1 MIKLDHLS
9 LGVRDWQRS
18 RDWYR
23 DLLGLHTEF
32 ERPDVA
38 TVALQDDAGFTLF
51 LTELGAQP
59 PAGACVLYFQV
70 DDVDATHRAFEAR
83 GVPFLH
89 PPQTTFWGYGA
100 ELADPDGNAVRLRD
114 ARTMREKGGR

>member
-9 LGVRDWQRS
+9 LGVRGWQAA

-23 DLLGLHTEF
+23 DVLGLHTEF

-38 TVALQDDAGFTLF
+38 TVGSGRRRFHPF

-59 PAGACVLYFQV
+59 PGACVLYVQL
-70 DDVDATHRAFEAR
+70 DDVEQTHRELTASGIA
-83 GVPFLH
+83 
-89 PPQTTFWGYGA
+89 FWGYGA
-100 ELADPDGNAVRLRD
+100 ELTDPDGNSVRLWD
-114 ARTMREKGGR
+114 ARTMREKGQR